1 MRTMPPAL
9 DEPGRQAAVGRAVVT
24 PLRRPPV
31 RQSVVV
37 RAPQRRTFDTF
48 VRTIGAWWP
57 AQPFSAG
64 KDQVRAVTVER
75 HRGGRVYETW
85 ADGTEVTWG
94 ALLAW
99 EPPLRFV
106 MTWTMTPAPTEVEL
120 MFAALGPRLTRVTVE
135 HRGWEALTEEQLGAD
150 CALPGGYTGGSY
162 AAGWALILGR
172 LGAVLGL
179 AETGT
184 ETGGGQ
190 A

>member
-1 MRTMPPAL
+1 MMRTMPPAL
-9 DEPGRQAAVGRAVVT
+9 DEPGRRAVVT

-37 RAPQRRTFDTF
+37 RAPRRRTFETF

-57 AQPFSAG
+57 VQPFSAG
-64 KDQVRAVTVER
+64 KDQVRDVTVER
-75 HRGGRVYETW
+75 RAGGRVYETW

-94 ALLAW
+94 ELLAW
-99 EPPLRFV
+99 EPPERFV
-106 MTWTMTPAPTEVEL
+106 MTWRMTPAPTEVEL
-120 MFAALGPRLTRVTVE
+120 TFAALGPRLTRVAVE
-135 HRGWEALTEEQLGAD
+135 HRGWEALTDSQLGED

-172 LGAVLGL
+172 LGDVLGL
-179 AETGT
+179 ADT
-184 ETGGGQ
+184 EGGR